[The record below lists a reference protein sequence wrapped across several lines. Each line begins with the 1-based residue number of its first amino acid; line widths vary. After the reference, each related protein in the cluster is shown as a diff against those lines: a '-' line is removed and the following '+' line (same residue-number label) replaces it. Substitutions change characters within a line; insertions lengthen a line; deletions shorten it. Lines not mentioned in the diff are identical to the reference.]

1 MARPLM
7 QVGVGQLEELFAK
20 SRSDQTVLRQL
31 EHELQYRQVPRAVSL
46 LGEVQAVLYRALPL
60 TPPAAARTMP
70 TAPTTPAGQPGL
82 WDRSTQQLAPAPV
95 PPVVPEQPAVRPLPL
110 PPAMKPAAPPVVAV
124 PAEDAYKAFKATS
137 GSTWESIEQTRRLLV
152 QRCHPER
159 LKAMTPERRSSALA
173 EARWVNAAYATLSRV
188 RCGGH

>member
-20 SRSDQTVLRQL
+20 SKSDQTMLRQL

-46 LGEVQAVLYRALPL
+46 LGEVQAVLYGAPPS

-70 TAPTTPAGQPGL
+70 TTPTTPAGQPEL
-82 WDRSTQQLAPAPV
+82 WDRSTQQPAPAIV
-95 PPVVPEQPAVRPLPL
+95 PTVVPERPAVRPLL
-110 PPAMKPAAPPVVAV
+110 VPPAAKPAALPLIAV
-124 PAEDAYKAFKATS
+124 PVEDAYKAFKATP

-152 QRCHPER
+152 QQCHPER

-173 EARWVNAAYATLSRV
+173 DARWVNAAYATLSRV
-188 RCGGH
+188 RCGGQ